1 VETLTRRSVAPTCRD
16 PAIGFCQGTPLRNE
30 IEARDANRLAE
41 ATAAAAASISARFG
55 DGPVDGMMQAHVFTA
70 S

>member
-1 VETLTRRSVAPTCRD
+1 VAPTCRD

-41 ATAAAAASISARFG
+41 ATAAAAARISSRFG
-55 DGPVDGMMQAHVFTA
+55 DGPVDGMVQALVFTA